1 MTLGQR
7 LAELFFRSIEWNTRV
22 LVDNTLEMQLKKV
35 EEETLEE
42 KELSDKGE
50 DPTEEIA
57 DMFIATAGIARFDME
72 ISLHLMVHVLSG
84 LPITM
89 EALVDAVEKKLEI
102 LEERKYGIVDGVY
115 RHQTL
120 Q

>member
-7 LAELFFRSIEWNTRV
+7 LAELFFRSVEWNTRV

-35 EEETLEE
+35 EEESLEE
-42 KELSDKGE
+42 KELSDRGG

-57 DMFIATAGIARFDME
+57 DVFIATAGVARFNMDL
-72 ISLHLMVHVLSG
+72 SLHLMVNVFSG

-89 EALVDAVEKKLEI
+89 EALADAVEKKLEV
-102 LEERKYGIVDGVY
+102 LEERKYGIVNGVY

-120 Q
+120 